1 MASKLAFGFVW
12 ATSLFR
18 GTEPCH
24 SLCEIVDRSIPNR
37 TTFPDNPRYNTA
49 QSSYYSGQESE
60 LKPQCIFT
68 PTHASEVSRFV
79 KLVTSVSSDT
89 PTLFAIRGG
98 GHAVFSGAANVHH
111 GITIDLR
118 GLNSLSLSEDRK
130 LATIGAGAI
139 WSEVYPQLVPYNV
152 TVMGGRVAGVGA
164 GGFLTGGEYQTLFSL
179 TTATCFLGQKADDLI
194 QGASLT
200 CREDTAGHAT
210 MWWGMRLC
218 LPMAI

>member
-1 MASKLAFGFVW
+1 MSPIISMAMSIEFCEGNPHSSQAMASKLAFSFVW

-18 GTEPCH
+18 GTGPCH

-60 LKPQCIFT
+60 LEPQCIFS
-68 PTHASEVSRFV
+68 PTHASEVSRFI

-118 GLNSLSLSEDRK
+118 GLNSLARSEDRK

-164 GGFLTGGEYQTLFSL
+164 GGFLTGGEYQTPIFIDDRNLFP
-179 TTATCFLGQKADDLI
+179 
-194 QGASLT
+194 
-200 CREDTAGHAT
+200 
-210 MWWGMRLC
+210 W
-218 LPMAI
+218 P